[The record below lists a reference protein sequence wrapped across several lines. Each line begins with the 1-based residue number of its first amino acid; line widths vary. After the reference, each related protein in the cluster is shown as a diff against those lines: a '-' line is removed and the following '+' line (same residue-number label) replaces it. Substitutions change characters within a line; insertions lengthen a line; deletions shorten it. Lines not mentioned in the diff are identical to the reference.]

1 MWREKQTPSTIIYVQ
16 TASSDDYMFVFKL
29 CIIFTLKSH
38 KQKIIM
44 NSNTYLYDSKLIEC
58 ILFLKKRQKV
68 FIAKAASKH
77 PVFILEK

>member
-1 MWREKQTPSTIIYVQ
+1 
-16 TASSDDYMFVFKL
+16 
-29 CIIFTLKSH
+29 
-38 KQKIIM
+38 M